1 MKRPVYNIETDCDI
15 DINIQVTTPFINTE
29 NGKHL
34 LPDEICIVAND
45 YGYDLDEPIYL
56 RISSYHSIGIT
67 ELLRIP
73 REREGNRL

>member
-45 YGYDLDEPIYL
+45 YDYDLDEPIESV
-56 RISSYHSIGIT
+56 I
-67 ELLRIP
+67 LLRKKQAINFAIKLL
-73 REREGNRL
+73 ELANEI